1 MNNTGDRNADIM
13 LKNHRRLTRELR
25 GFASERVT
33 GRKAGAPNGG
43 NRLQVSDIFFFYLSL
58 KQQEETT
65 SVRFYSPS
73 LYKIKR
79 RFPLKFCVAMTA
91 PGST

>member
-13 LKNHRRLTRELR
+13 LKDHRRLTRELR

-43 NRLQVSDIFFFYLSL
+43 NRLQVSDIFFFISL
-58 KQQEETT
+58 LNSRRKLQV
-65 SVRFYSPS
+65 SDFIPL
-73 LYKIKR
+73 LYTKLKGG
-79 RFPLKFCVAMTA
+79 FP
-91 PGST
+91 

>member
-13 LKNHRRLTRELR
+13 LKDHRRLTRELR

-43 NRLQVSDIFFFYLSL
+43 NRLQVSDIFFFSLSL
-58 KQQEETT
+58 LNSRRKLQV
-65 SVRFYSPS
+65 SDFIPL
-73 LYKIKR
+73 LYTKLKGG
-79 RFPLKFCVAMTA
+79 FP
-91 PGST
+91 